1 LQEFWPL
8 HEFFADLQDDWPLH
22 ELTPSQCTLASSA
35 DAMVKEPTLNNS
47 AAAVAIAAPET
58 DLDMDM

>member
-1 LQEFWPL
+1 
-8 HEFFADLQDDWPLH
+8 
-22 ELTPSQCTLASSA
+22 LASSA

-47 AAAVAIAAPET
+47 AAAVAMAAPET